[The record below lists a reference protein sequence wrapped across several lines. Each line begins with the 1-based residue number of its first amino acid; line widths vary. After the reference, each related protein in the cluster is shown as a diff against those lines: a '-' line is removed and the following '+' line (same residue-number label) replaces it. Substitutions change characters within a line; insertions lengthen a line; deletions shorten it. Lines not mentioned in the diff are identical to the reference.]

1 MIKNY
6 KSMNVNELKKI
17 LLKKG
22 FKISRLKKKS
32 NFGEYKNIIT
42 ISYLSLILIFIFS
55 ILPGTF
61 KFIDNSFIKNTTVEN
76 NSKKYLE
83 KVLSGESLI
92 TDNSVDT
99 EINQKYLLDDIELS
113 EGPSKSVRIEASTL
127 NQIFEEKDY
136 NLSFVR
142 KNKIVKPFEVGM
154 LPNEIKMMESSKQRK
169 DLFIK
174 IVLPLILS
182 ENNRIKRDR
191 NTLFKILNRSNNTKT
206 EKDWLNKKFRQYGVV
221 KKDITTLKIRMDEIP
236 VSLAIAQAA
245 KETGWGTSRFAIEG
259 NALFGQWTYS
269 GEGIKPAAADKD
281 TKHKIMTFN
290 VLKASVRAYQRNLNT
305 HSSYKEFRKA
315 RAIQRDNDEKL
326 NSIEL
331 ANYLDQYAETGSDY
345 IKILKKIIDQNNL
358 KDFDNVKILP
368 TSKEQKNVI

>member
-6 KSMNVNELKKI
+6 KSMNINELKKI

-32 NFGEYKNIIT
+32 NFGEYKNLIT
-42 ISYLSLILIFIFS
+42 TSYLSLILILIFS

-92 TDNSVDT
+92 TDNSVDS

-221 KKDITTLKIRMDEIP
+221 KKDITTLKIRMDQIP

>member
-42 ISYLSLILIFIFS
+42 TSYLSLILIFIFS

-92 TDNSVDT
+92 TDNSVDS

-154 LPNEIKMMESSKQRK
+154 LPNEIKMMESSKQKK

-315 RAIQRDNDEKL
+315 RAIQRDNDEEL
-326 NSIEL
+326 NSLEL

>member
-32 NFGEYKNIIT
+32 NFGEYKNLIT
-42 ISYLSLILIFIFS
+42 TSYLSLILILIFS

-92 TDNSVDT
+92 TDNSVDS

-221 KKDITTLKIRMDEIP
+221 KKDITTLKIRMDQIP

-345 IKILKKIIDQNNL
+345 IKILKKIINQNNL

>member
-42 ISYLSLILIFIFS
+42 TSYLSLILIFIFS